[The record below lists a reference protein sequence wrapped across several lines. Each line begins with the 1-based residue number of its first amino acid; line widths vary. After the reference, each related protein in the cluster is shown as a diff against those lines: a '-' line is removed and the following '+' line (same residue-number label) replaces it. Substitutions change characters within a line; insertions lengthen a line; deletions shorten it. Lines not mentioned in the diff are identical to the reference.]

1 MKPDRLSGISFAGK
15 NEKPHYNSIRL
26 TVNLSTSDEKRKK
39 LSKSFKIKWEK
50 FKGTNM
56 LL

>member
-26 TVNLSTSDEKRKK
+26 TVNLSTSDEKKK